1 MIPTSA
7 LVSSYVENTPFRSG
21 SLVVGQGWL
30 TQGWLTH
37 WRAIHIAR
45 NIRAVGFN
53 GRRPMKQN
61 ITLALDRE
69 VLLAARV
76 FAAQQGT
83 SVSAMLAEE
92 LREKIGKDRRYE
104 HSKQIALSML
114 EQPWSLG
121 GLGINNREVLH
132 DRTSLR

>member
-1 MIPTSA
+1 
-7 LVSSYVENTPFRSG
+7 
-21 SLVVGQGWL
+21 
-30 TQGWLTH
+30 
-37 WRAIHIAR
+37 
-45 NIRAVGFN
+45 
-53 GRRPMKQN
+53 MKQN

-92 LREKIGKDRRYE
+92 LIEKIGSNRRYE

-114 EQPWSLG
+114 EQPWPLG
-121 GLGINNREVLH
+121 GQGMKDREALH
-132 DRTSLR
+132 DRTALR

>member
-1 MIPTSA
+1 
-7 LVSSYVENTPFRSG
+7 
-21 SLVVGQGWL
+21 
-30 TQGWLTH
+30 
-37 WRAIHIAR
+37 
-45 NIRAVGFN
+45 
-53 GRRPMKQN
+53 MKQN

-69 VLLAARV
+69 VLVAARV

-92 LREKIGKDRRYE
+92 LIEKVGSNRRYE

-121 GLGINNREVLH
+121 GLGVSDREALH
-132 DRTSLR
+132 DRTALR

>member
-1 MIPTSA
+1 
-7 LVSSYVENTPFRSG
+7 
-21 SLVVGQGWL
+21 
-30 TQGWLTH
+30 
-37 WRAIHIAR
+37 
-45 NIRAVGFN
+45 
-53 GRRPMKQN
+53 MKQN
-61 ITLALDRE
+61 ITLSLDRE

-92 LREKIGKDRRYE
+92 LREKIGKDRHYE

-114 EQPWSLG
+114 EQPWPLG
-121 GLGINNREVLH
+121 GQGIGNREALH

>member
-1 MIPTSA
+1 
-7 LVSSYVENTPFRSG
+7 
-21 SLVVGQGWL
+21 
-30 TQGWLTH
+30 
-37 WRAIHIAR
+37 
-45 NIRAVGFN
+45 
-53 GRRPMKQN
+53 MKQN

-121 GLGINNREVLH
+121 GLGIKDREVLH
-132 DRTSLR
+132 DRTLLR

>member
-1 MIPTSA
+1 
-7 LVSSYVENTPFRSG
+7 
-21 SLVVGQGWL
+21 
-30 TQGWLTH
+30 
-37 WRAIHIAR
+37 
-45 NIRAVGFN
+45 
-53 GRRPMKQN
+53 MKQN

-83 SVSAMLAEE
+83 SVSAMLADE
-92 LREKIGKDRRYE
+92 LIEKIGNNRRYE

-121 GLGINNREVLH
+121 GQGLNDREALH
-132 DRTSLR
+132 DRTALR